1 MCILTS
7 ASVTQTPQTRAGQM
21 MLGGAG
27 VSRGLATPAITL
39 CRCLT
44 LPARYVNGH
53 LGGFAVPV
61 SAGPRDCA
69 AWMKAALGGA
79 WHPFDLCNVQRR
91 IGVA

>member
-1 MCILTS
+1 
-7 ASVTQTPQTRAGQM
+7 
-21 MLGGAG
+21 MLGGGQG
-27 VSRGLATPAITL
+27 VCRGFATPAITL

-61 SAGPRDCA
+61 SAGPRDYA
-69 AWMKAALGGA
+69 AWMKAALMGA
-79 WHPFDLCNVQRR
+79 WDPFDPRNTHRQ